1 MIKNSFIILPGIG
14 KRTEEN
20 LWNWG
25 IKEWRDFLNEDK
37 IKGISSKRK
46 VLYDQILKQAQKAIL
61 SEDSSF
67 FIDKLPTSENHRLY
81 HHFKDEAVFLD
92 IEVEHITSD
101 ITIIGLFDGFDTK
114 VMVKDYNLDLGVLKR
129 ELQNYKLL
137 VTYNGST
144 FDIPFLSKK
153 FPDLIPNI
161 PHLDLKTVCQRKGYK
176 GGLKEI
182 EEKMDIKRDNEIIQ
196 TLKSGEPYQLYR
208 MWKGSGDDYY
218 LNLLVKY
225 NEEDV
230 INLKTIADKLC

>member
-1 MIKNSFIILPGIG
+1 MIRNSFIILPGIG
-14 KRTEEN
+14 KRTEKKFWER
-20 LWNWG
+20 G

-37 IKGISSKRK
+37 IKGVSSKRK
-46 VLYDQILKQAQKAIL
+46 VQYDRILKQAQKAIL
-61 SEDSSF
+61 SGYSSF
-67 FIDKLPTSENHRLY
+67 FIDKLPSSETYRLY
-81 HHFKDEAVFLD
+81 PLFKDEAVFLD
-92 IEVEHITSD
+92 IEVEHITKD

-114 VMVKDYNLDLGVLKR
+114 VMVKDYNLDLRVLKR

-137 VTYNGST
+137 ITYNGST

-161 PHLDLKTVCQRKGYK
+161 PHMDLKTVCQREGYN

-182 EEKMDIKRDNEIIQ
+182 EKDLGIKRENEIIQ
-196 TLKSGEPYQLYR
+196 RLDSGEPYQLYR
-208 MWKGSGDDYY
+208 MWRGSGDEYY